1 MYTAIMVSIP
11 VNTDSSSD
19 AVLDLLFQLKVKDVM
34 TAPVITVSPEI
45 TMREIQCLMKTKNI
59 TGVLVLRDAKLE
71 GIVSMDDIINA
82 FDGGWIDE
90 AAELHMTKDLIVLID
105 SMPLTFCVSSFNKYH
120 FGRFPVLN
128 SDNELC
134 GIVTTTDVIAAL
146 LTAMNKV
153 VEKMEKD
160 KNQQEPKENTVA
172 AERIIEFR
180 TESFNFDTAGKA
192 STEIKKIMKN
202 MGVPAALTRRIGIA
216 SYELEINQVVH
227 SQGGVMRYYIR
238 PDKLVI
244 EAQDF
249 GPGIPD
255 IAKVLIEGYSTADDR
270 IRALGFGAGMG
281 LPNTKRV
288 SDEFN
293 IVSEVDKGTV
303 VHAVFNLK
311 EGAV

>member
-1 MYTAIMVSIP
+1 MVTIP

-19 AVLDLLFQLKVKDVM
+19 TVLDLLFQLKVKDVM
-34 TAPVITVSPEI
+34 THPVITVPPEMS
-45 TMREIQCLMKTKNI
+45 MRNIQQLMKQKNI
-59 TGVLVLRDAKLE
+59 TGVLVAQETKLS
-71 GIVSMDDIINA
+71 GMVSMDDIINA

-90 AAELHMTKDLIVLID
+90 PAAEHMTKDLIVLID

-128 SDNELC
+128 ADSELC

-146 LTAMNKV
+146 LSAMNTV
-153 VEKMEKD
+153 VEKMEKNA
-160 KNQQEPKENTVA
+160 KHAQAAPAAEN
-172 AERIIEFR
+172 ERIIEFR
-180 TESFNFDTAGKA
+180 TEPFNFDTAGKA

-202 MGVPAALTRRIGIA
+202 MGVPASLTRRIGIA

-238 PDKLVI
+238 PDRLVI

-255 IAKVLIEGYSTADDR
+255 VSKVLIEGYSTADER
-270 IRALGFGAGMG
+270 VRALGFGAGMG
-281 LPNTKRV
+281 IPNTKRV
-288 SDEFN
+288 SDEFD
-293 IVSEVDKGTV
+293 IASEVDKGTI
-303 VHAVFNLK
+303 VHAIFNLTG
-311 EGAV
+311 GAS

>member
-1 MYTAIMVSIP
+1 MVSIP

-160 KNQQEPKENTVA
+160 KNQQESKENTVA

-192 STEIKKIMKN
+192 STEIKKIMTGAIAKSIIK
-202 MGVPAALTRRIGIA
+202 GHGSIGYLDMLYSLFQYTHFNDFSEESVVQFFANNGITQREIA
-216 SYELEINQVVH
+216 SYFGISTRQV
-227 SQGGVMRYYIR
+227 RNR
-238 PDKLVI
+238 L
-244 EAQDF
+244 
-249 GPGIPD
+249 
-255 IAKVLIEGYSTADDR
+255 
-270 IRALGFGAGMG
+270 
-281 LPNTKRV
+281 
-288 SDEFN
+288 N
-293 IVSEVDKGTV
+293 IG
-303 VHAVFNLK
+303 
-311 EGAV
+311 